1 MDNSFELP
9 IHYNGKDYLFPGSL
23 ITYGYSYKITMQ
35 VFDTAINFE
44 PDEEGNYRAIINP
57 EDIKDNAAIN
67 KSLLQLMAET
77 LREVVS

>member
-23 ITYGYSYKITMQ
+23 ITYGYSYKIAMQ
-35 VFDTAINFE
+35 VFDTIIHFE

-57 EDIKDNAAIN
+57 EDLKENAAITKN
-67 KSLLQLMAET
+67 LLQLIAET
-77 LREVVS
+77 LCEALS